1 MSDFSILTAAGDDI
15 EIHDGR
21 HYTTGEVILS
31 AQDSKSEV
39 LLALSKQ
46 EARTL
51 ARALLESANWAGV
64 KP

>member
-51 ARALLESANWAGV
+51 ARELLEAAGGSHE
-64 KP
+64 